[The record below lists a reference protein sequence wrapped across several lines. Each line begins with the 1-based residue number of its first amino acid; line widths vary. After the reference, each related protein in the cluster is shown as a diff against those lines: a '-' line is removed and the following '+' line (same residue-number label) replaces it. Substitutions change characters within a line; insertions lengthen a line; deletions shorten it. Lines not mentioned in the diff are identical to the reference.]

1 MSSTADA
8 YVEIPSGKT
17 VYSEGDAG
25 KTLYIIESGNVDLI
39 VAARGKEPIAS
50 LGPGDFFGE
59 MSLLDD
65 QPRFA
70 TAMVRKAARLLKVER
85 DGFAELLKENAG
97 IATHLLRSLAS
108 RHQQCEMRL
117 GAALAEARTSKAKPA
132 APAAATMSADVPV
145 AASAPAPATRQAPAK
160 PAKVSPE
167 PAQTSIERPA
177 PPPLP
182 TPKSRGSCL
191 LRHAKGQIFQ
201 LDPAISEFLVGRPD
215 LAAGIN
221 PELNLSD
228 VDPTRSLSRRH
239 AKLVRQGQLFFV
251 REESG
256 TVNGTFVNNVRIETG
271 VNVPIKPGDKLRFGA
286 VELDFA
292 AA

>member
-8 YVEIPSGKT
+8 YVEIPSGKS
-17 VYSEGDAG
+17 VYSEGDSG
-25 KTLYIIESGNVDLI
+25 TTLYIIESGTIDLI

-70 TAMVRKAARLLKVER
+70 TALVRKAARLLKVER
-85 DGFAELLKENAG
+85 DGFAEMLRENAG

-117 GAALAEARTSKAKPA
+117 SSALTEAKAPKSKPA
-132 APAAATMSADVPV
+132 AAAATMSADVPAV
-145 AASAPAPATRQAPAK
+145 AAPPPPPTRQAPVKSAK
-160 PAKVSPE
+160 ASLE

-177 PPPLP
+177 APPLP
-182 TPKSRGSCL
+182 TPKARGSCL
-191 LRHAKGQIFQ
+191 LRHAKGQVFQ
-201 LDPAISEFLVGRPD
+201 LDPALSEFLVGRPD
-215 LAAGIN
+215 LASGIN
-221 PELNLSD
+221 PELNLND

-239 AKLVRQGQLFFV
+239 AKLVREGQLFFV
-251 REESG
+251 REENG

-286 VELDFA
+286 VELDFSA
-292 AA
+292 A